1 MRISWAD
8 FNLTAMPDAK
18 NDKFSPKT
26 LLWLLPA
33 LLLLAATR
41 LHGLPQAAL
50 PDYDSVRN
58 WQIVQEVAQ
67 GNLRNIFHHASPGF
81 YLVFAPVAALQ
92 PDFHWFLYLNA
103 LLAVVAVGRLAAFV
117 ARYARLRGFET
128 ALLVLLIGTCT
139 TLTFSGRD
147 FTMSSASLLLFGE
160 LLRAYY
166 ERLQQPSRQALLR
179 VALWLAAGLCINYK
193 FLLTF
198 PILGAFEILQADG
211 LLWQR
216 GNAWRVMAILAAPF
230 LVLGILVTGL
240 TILPWYRWLATYA
253 GILWPSAMN
262 EAGRAGNVRL
272 DLWYYPR
279 LLLQFESPLLMAGL
293 LLTPV
298 VFWPELRAWRKGLT
312 LSVYLLIWAWLFLGG
327 MSLILKAPRGL
338 LFAYGLFAALGFL
351 VLRHLLSSA
360 IMQQRLSVAV
370 RAGIL
375 VGLSLLVIGGNLLR
389 LQHHIYR
396 YTPTQYQQVA
406 HWLQEHG
413 QRRVASTVSNALL
426 PFAAPAGIQVEVIS
440 NENQLPALRAAGVQ
454 YVVLDGYRLVTG
466 INNFSGLEKLPA
478 AAEFTEPLLLSPL
491 LFLEH
496 SEFTGLGYEETL
508 RRQQLA
514 LKMGPSLRIVRIP

>member
-1 MRISWAD
+1 
-8 FNLTAMPDAK
+8 MPDAK

-33 LLLLAATR
+33 LLLLAAIR
-41 LHGLPQAAL
+41 LHGLPQAAF

-81 YLVFAPVAALQ
+81 YLLYAPVAALQ

-103 LLAVVAVGRLAAFV
+103 LLAVAAVGRLAAFV
-117 ARYARLRGFET
+117 ARYAHLRGPEA
-128 ALLVLLIGTCT
+128 ALLALLIGTCT
-139 TLTFSGRD
+139 MLTFSGRD

-160 LLRAYY
+160 LMRAYY
-166 ERLQQPSRQALLR
+166 ERLQQPSRKALTR
-179 VALWLAAGLCINYK
+179 VAVWLAVGLCINYK
-193 FLLTF
+193 FLLIF

-230 LVLGILVTGL
+230 LVLGIVVTGL

-262 EAGRAGNVRL
+262 EAGRTGNVRL

-279 LLLQFESPLLMAGL
+279 MLIQFESPLLWMGL

-298 VFWPELRAWRKGLT
+298 VFWQQLRAWRKELT
-312 LSVYLLIWAWLFLGG
+312 LPIYLLVWAWLFMGG

-351 VLRHLLSSA
+351 SLQQLLNTA
-360 IMQQRLSVAV
+360 IIQQRLSVPI
-370 RAGIL
+370 RASIL
-375 VGLSLLVIGGNLLR
+375 VVFSLLIIGGNLLR
-389 LQHHIYR
+389 IQHYIYR
-396 YTPTQYQQVA
+396 YTATSYDQVA
-406 HWLQEHG
+406 QWLQSHG
-413 QRRVASTVSNALL
+413 QQQVASTVSNALL
-426 PFAAPAGIQVEVIS
+426 PFAAPAGISVQVIS
-440 NENQLPALRAAGVQ
+440 NDNQLPALQAAGVQ

-466 INNFSGLEKLPA
+466 INQFPSLEKLPA
-478 AAEFTEPLLLSPL
+478 EAEFTEPLLLSPL

-508 RRQQLA
+508 LRREEA
-514 LKMGPSLRIVRIP
+514 LKRGTSLRIVRIPRL